1 MSASATTHLMVQTM
15 RWFGPSDPVSLS
27 DLRQAGCEGVVTALH
42 HVPNGEVWTVGDIA
56 ERKADIEANGMTWSV
71 VESLPVHEAIKTQ
84 GPGFERCIE
93 NYKTSLRNLAACDVR
108 TVTYNFMPLLDWTR
122 TDLDYAMP
130 DGARALRYEAVA
142 VAAFDICH
150 IGRPNAEADY
160 SGEMVARAKARYAA
174 MTPDERLQLERNVIK
189 GLPGSE
195 ETFGVPEFR
204 AALAGY
210 DHIGAA
216 DLKDHLVH
224 FLKEVCP
231 VADEVGIKLVVH
243 PDDPPYD
250 IFGLP
255 RVVSTEA
262 DVADLFARVPNA
274 SNGLCFCAGSFSI
287 RPDNDLTAMI
297 ERFGERIYFT
307 HLRNTQREAGQEGLN
322 YIEGSFYESAH
333 LDGSIDMFEVVSA
346 LRHISIKHNKRI
358 PMRPDHG
365 HQMLDDLKK
374 RTNPGYSAI
383 GRLRGLAELRGLELG
398 IARAMAQ

>member
-1 MSASATTHLMVQTM
+1 MPAYAANNLMVQTM
-15 RWFGPSDPVSLS
+15 RWFGLSDPVSLA

-42 HVPNGEVWTVGDIA
+42 HVPNGVVWTVDDIA
-56 ERKADIEANGMTWSV
+56 ARKAEIEAGGMVWSV
-71 VESLPVHEAIKTQ
+71 VESLPIHESIKTQ
-84 GPGFERCIE
+84 ADGFERCIDA
-93 NYKTSLRNLAACDVR
+93 YKQSLRNLAACGVC

-150 IGRPNAEADY
+150 LQRAGAESDY
-160 SGEMVARAKARYAA
+160 TPDMVTRAKARYAA
-174 MTPDERLQLERNVIK
+174 MSAADRLQLERTIIK

-204 AALAGY
+204 QALAGY
-210 DHIGAA
+210 DHIGPAE
-216 DLKDHLVH
+216 LKDHLVH
-224 FLKEVCP
+224 FLAEVCP
-231 VADEVGIKLVVH
+231 VADEVGVKLVIH
-243 PDDPPYD
+243 PDDPPYP

-262 DVADLFARVPNA
+262 DLAELFARVPNP

-287 RPDNDLTAMI
+287 RTDNDLKAMI

-307 HLRNTQREAGQEGLN
+307 HLRNTEREDDGN
-322 YIEGSFYESAH
+322 FYESAH
-333 LDGSIDMFEVVSA
+333 LDGSIDMFDVVSA
-346 LRHISIKHNKRI
+346 LRRVSLKFDRRI

-374 RTNPGYSAI
+374 NTNPGYSAI

-398 IARAMAQ
+398 IARSMETQA